1 MPKNREKSKELEPKN
16 ISWPVPEYDKHEKGG
31 GWYIFYSLIA
41 FLLIL
46 YSFLSGNFL
55 FAVIIIIAAIV
66 IVLRDGQE
74 PDFVKISLTEEGVIV
89 GKKFYDYDEFK
100 NFSLVYKPKQEI
112 KNLYFEFNNSLKP
125 RLSIPLKK
133 MNPLL
138 IRKSLLR
145 YLPEDLDRTDR
156 PLSEELGKLFKL

>member
-1 MPKNREKSKELEPKN
+1 MPKNQEKSPEKEPEN
-16 ISWPVPEYDKHEKGG
+16 ISWQVPEYDKHEKGKN
-31 GWYIFYSLIA
+31 WYIFYSLLA

-74 PDFVKISLTEEGVIV
+74 PDLIKISLTEEGVIV
-89 GKKFYDYDEFK
+89 GKKFHDYDEFK
-100 NFSLVYKPKQEI
+100 DFSIVYKPKLGV
-112 KNLYFEFNNSLKP
+112 KNLYFEFTNSLKP
-125 RLSIPLKK
+125 RLSIPLEK

-138 IRKSLLR
+138 IRKDLLR

>member
-100 NFSLVYKPKQEI
+100 NFSIVYKPKLEI
-112 KNLYFEFNNSLKP
+112 KNLYFEFSNSLKP

>member
-1 MPKNREKSKELEPKN
+1 MPKKQEKTFKEETES
-16 ISWPVPEYDKHEKGG
+16 IGWQVPEYDKHEKGR
-31 GWYIFYSLIA
+31 GWYIFYSIVA

-74 PDFVKISLTEEGVIV
+74 SNLIKISLTEEGVIV
-89 GKKFYDYDEFK
+89 GKKFHDYDEFK
-100 NFSLVYKPKQEI
+100 NFSIVYKPKLEV
-112 KNLYFEFNNSLKP
+112 KNLYFEFNNSLKL
-125 RLSIPLKK
+125 RLSIPLEK

-138 IRKSLLR
+138 IRKNLLK

>member
-100 NFSLVYKPKQEI
+100 NFSIVYKPKQEI

>member
-74 PDFVKISLTEEGVIV
+74 PDFVKISLTEEGIMV
-89 GKKFYDYDEFK
+89 GRKFYDYDEFK
-100 NFSLVYKPKQEI
+100 NFSIVYKPKQEI

>member
-16 ISWPVPEYDKHEKGG
+16 ISWPVPEYDKHEKGR

-74 PDFVKISLTEEGVIV
+74 PDFVKISLTEEGIMV
-89 GKKFYDYDEFK
+89 GRKFYDYDEFK

-138 IRKSLLR
+138 IRKNLLR

-156 PLSEELGKLFKL
+156 PLSEELGKLLKL

>member
-1 MPKNREKSKELEPKN
+1 MPKKREKSLEKEPEN
-16 ISWPVPEYDKHEKGG
+16 ISWRVPEYDKHEKGR
-31 GWYIFYSLIA
+31 GWYIFYSIVAL
-41 FLLIL
+41 LLIL

-74 PDFVKISLTEEGVIV
+74 PDLVKISLTEEGIIV
-89 GKKFYDYDEFK
+89 GRKFYDYDEFK
-100 NFSLVYKPKQEI
+100 NFSIVYKPKQET
-112 KNLYFEFNNSLKP
+112 KSLYFEFNNSLRP

-138 IRKSLLR
+138 IRKNLLK

>member
-1 MPKNREKSKELEPKN
+1 MPKNQEKKPEN
-16 ISWPVPEYDKHEKGG
+16 IDWQVPEYDKHEKGKN
-31 GWYIFYSLIA
+31 WYIFYSLLA
-41 FLLIL
+41 FLLII
-46 YSFLSGNFL
+46 YSFFSGNFL
-55 FAVIIIIAAIV
+55 FAVIIIIAAVV

-74 PDFVKISLTEEGVIV
+74 PDLVKISLTEEGVTV
-89 GKKFYDYDEFK
+89 GKKFHDYDEFK
-100 NFSLVYKPKQEI
+100 NFSIVYKPQQEI
-112 KNLYFEFNNSLKP
+112 KNLYFEFNSTIRP
-125 RLSIPLKK
+125 RLSIPLRK

>member
-1 MPKNREKSKELEPKN
+1 MPKNREKSKELEPEN

-74 PDFVKISLTEEGVIV
+74 PDFVKISLTEEGIMV
-89 GKKFYDYDEFK
+89 GRKFYDYDEFK
-100 NFSLVYKPKQEI
+100 NFSIVYKPKQEI

-138 IRKSLLR
+138 IRKNLLR

>member
-1 MPKNREKSKELEPKN
+1 MPKNQEKSPEKEPEN
-16 ISWPVPEYDKHEKGG
+16 ISWRVPEYDKHEKSG

-55 FAVIIIIAAIV
+55 FAVIVIIAAIV

-74 PDFVKISLTEEGVIV
+74 PDLVKISLTEEGIIV
-89 GKKFYDYDEFK
+89 GKKFHDYDEFK
-100 NFSLVYKPKQEI
+100 NFSIIYKPQQEI
-112 KNLYFEFNNSLKP
+112 KNLYFEFNNSLKF
-125 RLSIPLKK
+125 RLSIPLRK

-138 IRKSLLR
+138 IRKNLLR
-145 YLPEDLDRTDR
+145 YLPEDLDRTGR

>member
-100 NFSLVYKPKQEI
+100 NFSIVYKPKLEI
-112 KNLYFEFNNSLKP
+112 KNLYFEFSNSLKP

-138 IRKSLLR
+138 IRKNLLR

>member
-1 MPKNREKSKELEPKN
+1 MPKKKEKTVDKINEN
-16 ISWPVPEYDKHEKGG
+16 IVWKVPEYDKLNKGK
-31 GWYIFYSLIA
+31 GWYVFYSIIA

-74 PDFVKISLTEEGVIV
+74 PNFVKISLTEEGVIV
-89 GKKFYDYDEFK
+89 GRKFYDYDEFK
-100 NFSLVYKPKQEI
+100 NFSIVYKPKQEI

-138 IRKSLLR
+138 IRKNLLR

-156 PLSEELGKLFKL
+156 PLSEELGKLLKL